1 MPFAPRALVEDA
13 LAVIAERAAA
23 KGLAV
28 KSRIDASLPEA
39 CLGDPTRLTQILLNF
54 LSNAVKFTDSGV
66 ITLEAHRRGETL
78 VLAVTDTGIGMTP
91 EQIGRLFIPFE
102 QADSST
108 TRKYGGTG
116 LGLSISQRL
125 AVLMGG
131 EIRVESMPGSG
142 SRFEIGLA
150 CVVAEA
156 PVETARFSQHSPES
170 WMRLTGTR
178 ILAAE
183 DNEANQLVLSEM
195 LTGEGATLTLVG
207 DGRRAVEAV
216 ERQPGAFD
224 LVLMDVQMPE
234 MDGLEATRRIVALAP
249 DLPVVGQTA
258 HALVAER
265 EKCRLAGMI
274 DTLTKPLDHE
284 ELVAMV
290 LRRRAPRGGDA
301 IDALA
306 PSAASGV
313 LALRRAH
320 QGRRLLLA
328 EDDEINQEIA
338 LDLLGEGTGLLV
350 DVAANGQLAVE
361 MARAGA
367 YDLILMD
374 MQMPV
379 LDGPEATAAI
389 RRLPGYRL
397 TPILAMTA
405 SDFPEDIQRC
415 LDAGMNDHLAKPVD
429 PAVLYQ
435 SLLRWLPAT
444 ARNGKPEMHSH

>member
-1 MPFAPRALVEDA
+1 
-13 LAVIAERAAA
+13 
-23 KGLAV
+23 
-28 KSRIDASLPEA
+28 
-39 CLGDPTRLTQILLNF
+39 
-54 LSNAVKFTDSGV
+54 
-66 ITLEAHRRGETL
+66 
-78 VLAVTDTGIGMTP
+78 
-91 EQIGRLFIPFE
+91 
-102 QADSST
+102 
-108 TRKYGGTG
+108 
-116 LGLSISQRL
+116 
-125 AVLMGG
+125 MGG

-183 DNEANQLVLSEM
+183 DNEVNQLVLSEM

-207 DGRRAVEAV
+207 DGRRAVETV

-301 IDALA
+301 LDTLA

-320 QGRRLLLA
+320 QGRRILLA
-328 EDDEINQEIA
+328 EDDAINQEIA

-361 MARAGA
+361 LARAGV

-374 MQMPV
+374 MRMPV
-379 LDGPEATAAI
+379 LDGPEATATI
-389 RRLPGYRL
+389 RRLPGYRHA
-397 TPILAMTA
+397 PILAMTA
-405 SDFPEDIQRC
+405 SDFPEDIQSC
-415 LDAGMNDHLAKPVD
+415 LDAGMNDYLAKPVD
-429 PAVLYQ
+429 PAVL
-435 SLLRWLPAT
+435 LPSSALAAAT